1 MCLCVLIITFP
12 RLPATSSEFRER
24 NSSDIFLRFAGGLGM
39 LRWSTS
45 RCLLLQI
52 QLQPTFLW
60 RNTSFTDSNKTIR
73 NSILKTSKS
82 NRNSP
87 ASRYIKHFFGQQRC
101 ECFEIGCEWRWSSP
115 IFHTSWW
122 HRYGW
127 CSLFGLG
134 ADDDIGEDLSW
145 LFGLSA
151 ERRCHQGQQIG
162 EWHLWSR
169 WMFKFGIGTW
179 YLGLQHRDERWR
191 FVCCLDVDDD
201 FVRKS

>member
-1 MCLCVLIITFP
+1 MGHFSQIRWRTWH
-12 RLPATSSEFRER
+12 ATGIHFS
-24 NSSDIFLRFAGGLGM
+24 IL
-39 LRWSTS
+39 TT
-45 RCLLLQI
+45 I
-52 QLQPTFLW
+52 QLQPLTPTKLYKTPSSKHQSQKETVTIKIHQVFFW
-60 RNTSFTDSNKTIR
+60 SRSF
-73 NSILKTSKS
+73 KS
-82 NRNSP
+82 HIHS
-87 ASRYIKHFFGQQRC
+87 SRQRC

-122 HRYGW
+122 HRHGW

-179 YLGLQHRDERWR
+179 YLGLQHRKWWDEHWR

-201 FVRKS
+201 FVRTSKPGISGTFGRCTHIYTK